1 MKTGIS
7 EKEGGENETER
18 ERERERVVGA
28 ELESRMVKKM
38 KNIRTQNTNTTMN
51 NPVLTSKCLRIW
63 LSIRKIIMTRKACVL
78 IFLIKSQVFVL

>member
-28 ELESRMVKKM
+28 ELESRIE
-38 KNIRTQNTNTTMN
+38 KNEKAKNTKYKYHNE
-51 NPVLTSKCLRIW
+51 
-63 LSIRKIIMTRKACVL
+63 
-78 IFLIKSQVFVL
+78 